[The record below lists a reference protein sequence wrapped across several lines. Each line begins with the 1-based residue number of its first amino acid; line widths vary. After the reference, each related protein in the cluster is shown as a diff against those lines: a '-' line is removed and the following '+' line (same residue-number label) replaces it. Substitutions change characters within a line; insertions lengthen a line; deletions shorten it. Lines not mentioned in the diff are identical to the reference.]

1 MSITIGKGITGQ
13 SGTLT
18 IFGQSIPN
26 YLSSVL
32 SSIIGDTPWSIS
44 NPTSSFDLSNIGG
57 LNDGNATTPAH
68 YGIDNEVVVALY
80 TGNIPEGSSVV
91 ARWYRSRDNRCVFT
105 FYGGTA
111 PSGGWG
117 YFTVWIGWVSYAT
130 QRSLGLSGQD
140 EIVENGDYYV
150 KFTIGSTTYTSST
163 FSVTGIP
170 PSNLACDSQTTNSIS
185 VHAWYGG
192 STPAY
197 TCKIFCNDTQISNQS
212 YYGGSTN
219 WITNIATASN
229 LYPPNYGFYEFIA
242 VFYDQAG
249 YEITQTQ
256 VKRYYTR
263 LPVPTVTVTTGM
275 DWIRVQVNS
284 VTGADG
290 YHIDINGNY
299 AQNSQDYTYT
309 GLTPDTSYTIN
320 VYAWSYT
327 YPDSATHS
335 QSYNTLANRP
345 SNWTWTTAELN
356 AFNNHGSLTTLTYSR
371 WNAFLDRITEFE
383 VYKYGSALTAFDKMT
398 SSDKTLTAARFNQ
411 ARFAIGSMYSTGI
424 TNKSSGDPVL
434 GSYFITMANSLNS
447 IT

>member
-32 SSIIGDTPWSIS
+32 SSIIGDAPWSIS

-57 LNDGNATTPAH
+57 LNDGNATAPAH
-68 YGIDNEVVVALY
+68 YGIDNEVIVALY

-105 FYGGTA
+105 FNGGTA

-117 YFTVWIGWVSYAT
+117 YFTAWIGWVSYAT
-130 QRSLGLSGQD
+130 QISLGLSGQD

-150 KFTIGSTTYTSST
+150 TFYINGSSVGTSHFTISGIPSSNIAFDSST
-163 FSVTGIP
+163 S
-170 PSNLACDSQTTNSIS
+170 NSIS

-192 STPAY
+192 STPAH
-197 TCKIFCNDTQISNQS
+197 TCKIFCDSSNKQFNTQS

-219 WITNIATASN
+219 WTTSVATKTNLSPGTN
-229 LYPPNYGFYEFIA
+229 HTFTA

-249 YEITQTQ
+249 YEITHTRMDTYSTQ
-256 VKRYYTR
+256 ASP
-263 LPVPTVTVTTGM
+263 L
-275 DWIRVQVNS
+275 
-284 VTGADG
+284 
-290 YHIDINGNY
+290 
-299 AQNSQDYTYT
+299 
-309 GLTPDTSYTIN
+309 
-320 VYAWSYT
+320 
-327 YPDSATHS
+327 
-335 QSYNTLANRP
+335 RP
-345 SNWTWTTAELN
+345 SNFYWTTAELN

-383 VYKYGSALTAFDKMT
+383 VYKYGSAQTFFNKMT

-411 ARFAIGSMYSTGI
+411 ARFAIGSMYPTGI